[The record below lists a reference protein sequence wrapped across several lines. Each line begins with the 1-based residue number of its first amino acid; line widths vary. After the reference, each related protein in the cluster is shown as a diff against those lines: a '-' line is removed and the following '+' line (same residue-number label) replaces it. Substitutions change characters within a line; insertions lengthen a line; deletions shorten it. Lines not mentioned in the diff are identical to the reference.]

1 VHVCHVINGW
11 QICHFSVF
19 CSDIDTCH
27 TLTFEILIMLASHSF
42 CYNVC
47 HVEWTGADNYVAYR
61 KWVALIS
68 VWKKVILSIWFSG
81 ESGLSKLQYKSVIP
95 VSSNSHCCSSDTQ
108 TCHYSDNILL
118 NSEVQP
124 LFTGNKM
131 NWVCKETG
139 CIKLVDILEVP

>member
-1 VHVCHVINGW
+1 MHVCHVINLGDK
-11 QICHFSVF
+11 FVTSVYF
-19 CSDIDTCH
+19 VVTDTCR
-27 TLTFEILIMLASHSF
+27 TVTFEILIMLASHSF
-42 CYNVC
+42 CYSVC
-47 HVEWTGADNYVAYR
+47 HVEWIGADNYVAYR
-61 KWVALIS
+61 KSVALIS
-68 VWKKVILSIWFSG
+68 IWKKVILSIWFSG

-131 NWVCKETG
+131 N
-139 CIKLVDILEVP
+139 